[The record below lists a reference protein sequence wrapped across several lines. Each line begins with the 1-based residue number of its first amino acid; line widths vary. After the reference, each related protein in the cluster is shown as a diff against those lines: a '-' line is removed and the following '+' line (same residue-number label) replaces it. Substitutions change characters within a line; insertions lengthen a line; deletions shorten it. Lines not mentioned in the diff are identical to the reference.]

1 MFKVNDKVKFFFD
14 CSSSAYY
21 GNVYKVTKKFVQ
33 ILTNDGYIQKVK
45 YKDVQFT

>member
-21 GNVYKVTKKFVQ
+21 GNVYKVTKKYVH
-33 ILTNDGYIQKVK
+33 ILTNDGYIQKVLHK
-45 YKDVQFT
+45 NVNYN